1 MKRKESTGKRAPKS
15 RQPARTEP
23 ARTGAARTE
32 GAKTEGAEKKRVEF
46 SYHAPEAHEV
56 SLAGT
61 FNDWSSRT
69 MRKDEE
75 GTWRA
80 GIVLPPGTYQ
90 YRFVVDGEWRDDPGC
105 PERAPNDMGGENC
118 VVNVQS

>member
-1 MKRKESTGKRAPKS
+1 MKRKESTGKPAPKS
-15 RQPARTEP
+15 RQPVRTEA
-23 ARTGAARTE
+23 ARTGS
-32 GAKTEGAEKKRVEF
+32 AEKKRVEF

-61 FNDWSSRT
+61 FNDWSSRTT